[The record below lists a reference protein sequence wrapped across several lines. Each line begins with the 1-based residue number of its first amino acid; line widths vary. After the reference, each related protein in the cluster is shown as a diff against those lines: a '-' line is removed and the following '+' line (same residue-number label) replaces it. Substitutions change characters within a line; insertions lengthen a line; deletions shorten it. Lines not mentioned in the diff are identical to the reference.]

1 LGVGRDRHLHLTL
14 CEEPA
19 ATAEVRLAVD
29 EIAARYALSDEERFD
44 LRLAVTEAVT
54 NALKGTPRPHPV
66 DVTLAGNEEV
76 LEIEVA
82 DRGVFSPVRAALHRG
97 QEAESG
103 RGVALM
109 LALMDDVEFKRTDA
123 GTRVRLRK
131 RLGRASEL
139 RLAG

>member
-1 LGVGRDRHLHLTL
+1 MGRDRHLHLTL
-14 CEEPA
+14 REEPS
-19 ATAEVRLAVD
+19 ATGEARRAVD
-29 EIAARYALSDEERFD
+29 EVAARYGLSEKERFD
-44 LRLAVTEAVT
+44 LKLAVTEAVT
-54 NALKGTPRPHPV
+54 NALKGDTAQPV
-66 DVTLAGNEEV
+66 DVIVAADAEA
-76 LEIEVA
+76 LEIEVT

-109 LALMDDVEFKRTDA
+109 LALMDDVEFERTDA

-131 RLGRASEL
+131 RLPPAPDL